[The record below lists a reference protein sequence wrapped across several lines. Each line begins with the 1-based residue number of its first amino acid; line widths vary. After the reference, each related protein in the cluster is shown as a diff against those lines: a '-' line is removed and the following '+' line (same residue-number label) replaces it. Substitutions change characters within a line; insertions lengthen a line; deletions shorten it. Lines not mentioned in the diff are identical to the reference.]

1 MIPVLLV
8 TFRLRLHEF
17 RAVRFHLVQFQTG
30 LSLVRPFGTRQ
41 ETDLERICQVPY
53 KRKAYRYQFRTCSKW
68 IRSGVNVYLDIVMH
82 DVKTAR
88 L

>member
-1 MIPVLLV
+1 MLLV

-30 LSLVRPFGTRQ
+30 SSLVNPSGTGQ
-41 ETDLERICQVPY
+41 ETDLERIYQVPY

-68 IRSGVNVYLDIVMH
+68 VRSGVNASLDIVMY
-82 DVKTAR
+82 DVKTAQ